1 MQPDACSPCR
11 TNRKGKNP
19 GKEETMF
26 WGNGPEMFGIL
37 IPIVAIVSVFTFVI
51 VIHWVDSQRKERDAF
66 YKAETLRRVTEASG
80 EGAKAALELMRE
92 DERLKRIHTREGMKI
107 AGLINVGVGIGVL
120 IFLHALLAGTAIY
133 LCGLIP
139 GFIGVGFLL
148 YVYVLAVPVE

>member
-51 VIHWVDSQRKERDAF
+51 VAHWLDSQRKEREAF
-66 YKAETLRRVTEASG
+66 YKADTLRRVTEASG

-92 DERLKRIHTREGMKI
+92 DERLKQSKTREGMKI
-107 AGLINVGVGIGVL
+107 AGLVNIGVGVGL
-120 IFLHALLAGTAIY
+120 MIFLHALLPGTAIY

-139 GFIGVGFLL
+139 GFIGVGFLV
-148 YVYVLAVPVE
+148 YVYFLAAPIE